1 MNNVIKALPGI
12 WTPWAQVLCYPCHGI
27 SGPVTS
33 TDLPERE
40 GVAGSDT
47 EWGESRCK
55 CDDCG
60 SPIWIRSDA
69 GALALLRDLCS
80 ADTESPVS
88 AALWQTG
95 GMCSALC
102 IRNSKPGPM
111 VIVSALDGPYCLG
124 LYASD
129 EAWDDGDYGDMV
141 DLDEDAPLQ
150 DVLTAALDL
159 LNSPATEEN

>member
-1 MNNVIKALPGI
+1 MDNVIKALPGI

-27 SGPVTS
+27 SGPVVFTGF
-33 TDLPERE
+33 PERE
-40 GVAGSDT
+40 AVSGS
-47 EWGESRCK
+47 ESHCK

-60 SPIWIRSDA
+60 AQIWVRDDVSP
-69 GALALLRDLCS
+69 LARLRDLCNS
-80 ADTESPVS
+80 DTESPAS
-88 AALWQTG
+88 AELWQTG

-102 IRNSKPGPM
+102 IRNSEPGPM

-124 LYASD
+124 FYAGD
-129 EAWDDGDYGDMV
+129 EAWGDGDYGDMA
-141 DLDEDAPLQ
+141 DLDEDSPLQ